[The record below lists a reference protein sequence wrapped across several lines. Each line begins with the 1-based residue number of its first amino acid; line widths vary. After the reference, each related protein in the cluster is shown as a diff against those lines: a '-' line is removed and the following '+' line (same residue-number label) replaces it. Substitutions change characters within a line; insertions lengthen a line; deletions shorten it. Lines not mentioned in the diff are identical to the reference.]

1 MIALCII
8 NSLIKYYALY
18 SRREQKIKSLLKE
31 IQHFGCIT
39 LFLAANYFR
48 LQAGLLPVRC
58 VRNYFDVTGQ
68 DFMMKYKRLWRNHC
82 SADIDDK
89 RLKFDQYYTKG
100 AILHC
105 FYIPLIGKCDYGNS
119 YNNQSFSLHYL
130 LIIVCQKKNFSIPS
144 PYDKRFMSKMC
155 RLINQN

>member
-8 NSLIKYYALY
+8 NSYIKYYALY
-18 SRREQKIKSLLKE
+18 SRWEQKIKSLLKE

-58 VRNYFDVTGQ
+58 IRNYFDVTGQ

-130 LIIVCQKKNFSIPS
+130 LIIVCQKKKFQYTLTI
-144 PYDKRFMSKMC
+144 
-155 RLINQN
+155 

>member
-8 NSLIKYYALY
+8 NSLMKYYALY
-18 SRREQKIKSLLKE
+18 SCREQKIKSLLKE

-58 VRNYFDVTGQ
+58 VRNYFDITGQ

-82 SADIDDK
+82 SVDIDDK

-105 FYIPLIGKCDYGNS
+105 FYIPLIGKCDCGNS

-130 LIIVCQKKNFSIPS
+130 LIIVCQKTFFQYTLTI
-144 PYDKRFMSKMC
+144 
-155 RLINQN
+155 

>member
-1 MIALCII
+1 MIALYII
-8 NSLIKYYALY
+8 NSYIKYYALY

-89 RLKFDQYYTKG
+89 RLKFDQYHTKG

-119 YNNQSFSLHYL
+119 HNNQSFFITLSFNNCLP
-130 LIIVCQKKNFSIPS
+130 KKKFQYTLTI
-144 PYDKRFMSKMC
+144 
-155 RLINQN
+155 

>member
-8 NSLIKYYALY
+8 NSYIKYYALY
-18 SRREQKIKSLLKE
+18 SRREQKLKSLLKE
-31 IQHFGCIT
+31 IQYFGCIT

-100 AILHC
+100 AI
-105 FYIPLIGKCDYGNS
+105 YIVFIYLSLENV
-119 YNNQSFSLHYL
+119 NNQSFSLHYL
-130 LIIVCQKKNFSIPS
+130 LIIVCQKNFFSIPS
-144 PYDKRFMSKMC
+144 PYDKRLMSKMY

>member
-100 AILHC
+100 AILYC

-130 LIIVCQKKNFSIPS
+130 LIIVCQKKFSVYPHHMT
-144 PYDKRFMSKMC
+144 RG
-155 RLINQN
+155 L

>member
-8 NSLIKYYALY
+8 NSLIKYNALY

-58 VRNYFDVTGQ
+58 IRNYFDVTGQ
-68 DFMMKYKRLWRNHC
+68 DFMMKYKCLWRNHC

-89 RLKFDQYYTKG
+89 RLKFVQYYTKG

-105 FYIPLIGKCDYGNS
+105 FYMPLIGKCDYGNS
-119 YNNQSFSLHYL
+119 LHHL
-130 LIIVCQKKNFSIPS
+130 LIIVCQKKIFSIPS
-144 PYDKRFMSKMC
+144 PYDKRLMSKMY